1 MAYSEHSGAWR
12 DRVFGKGDSHGLLFE
27 VMAVVNA
34 FFVDSRSGI
43 MVQYTIQDYGNGAI
57 IMFELKLEKSW
68 YDALHQRS
76 SVRTYTAAPDK
87 EQLDRLGVLCRKL
100 SWQGITVR
108 MFKGP
113 GLKSMIKGT
122 DVYAVVVAKQGTPM
136 ELEGF
141 MGEALVL
148 EATAMGL
155 GTCWLGA
162 GFVPEIINRNVK
174 LQNDEVVH
182 CVISIGKANLPKFA
196 PKRKELVKVC
206 GKNEVELTELGAW
219 QKDAV
224 LCARLAPSAINLQ
237 PWKIEADRT
246 SVSIL
251 ETSVIYKKYAP
262 LDRGIAM
269 LHAAVGAY
277 HAGREAVWKK
287 VDGGYQMRA

>member
-1 MAYSEHSGAWR
+1 
-12 DRVFGKGDSHGLLFE
+12 
-27 VMAVVNA
+27 
-34 FFVDSRSGI
+34 
-43 MVQYTIQDYGNGAI
+43 
-57 IMFELKLEKSW
+57 MFELKLEKNW
-68 YDALHQRS
+68 HDAIFARS
-76 SVRTYTAAPDK
+76 SVRTYTGAPDK

-113 GLKSMIKGT
+113 GLKGIKGT
-122 DVYAVVVAKQGTPM
+122 DVYAVVVAKKNTPM

-162 GFVPEIINRNVK
+162 MFYPEIISRNVN

-182 CVISIGKANLPKFA
+182 CVIALGKCAQKA
-196 PKRKELVKVC
+196 AAHKRKDVVKLC
-206 GKNEVELTELGAW
+206 GKSEEELAALGVW

-224 LCARLAPSAINLQ
+224 LAARIAPSAINLQ
-237 PWKIEADRT
+237 PWKIEADKT

-251 ETSVIYKKYAP
+251 EASTLVKKYAP

-277 HAGREAVWKK
+277 HAGREAAWRK

>member
-1 MAYSEHSGAWR
+1 MEEGRSI
-12 DRVFGKGDSHGLLFE
+12 V
-27 VMAVVNA
+27 
-34 FFVDSRSGI
+34 FVDSTSTN
-43 MVQYTIQDYGNGAI
+43 VLKYTVQDYAKWERSV
-57 IMFELKLEKSW
+57 MFELKLEKSW

-76 SVRTYTAAPDK
+76 SVRTYTGAPDK

-100 SWQGITVR
+100 SWQGVTIR

-113 GLKSMIKGT
+113 GLRSQIKGT
-122 DVYAVVVAKQGTPM
+122 DVYAVIVAKQGTPM
-136 ELEGF
+136 EMEGF

-162 GFVPEIINRNVK
+162 GFYPDIINRNVN

-182 CVISIGKANLPKFA
+182 CVISIGKAETPRFA
-196 PKRKELVKVC
+196 PKRKELTKVC
-206 GKNEVELTELGAW
+206 GKNEIALAELGVW

-224 LCARLAPSAINLQ
+224 LCARLAPSAINMQ
-237 PWKIEADRT
+237 PWEIRADSSSVTIEEPQF
-246 SVSIL
+246 VL
-251 ETSVIYKKYAP
+251 YKKYAA

-277 HAGREAVWKK
+277 HAGREAIWKK
-287 VDGGYQMRA
+287 TDSGWQMRA

>member
-1 MAYSEHSGAWR
+1 
-12 DRVFGKGDSHGLLFE
+12 
-27 VMAVVNA
+27 
-34 FFVDSRSGI
+34 
-43 MVQYTIQDYGNGAI
+43 
-57 IMFELKLEKSW
+57 MFELKLEKSW
-68 YDALHQRS
+68 YDAMHRRS
-76 SVRTYTAAPDK
+76 SVRAHTGAPDQ
-87 EQLDRLGVLCRKL
+87 EQLSRLGVLCRKL

-108 MFKGP
+108 MFRGP
-113 GLKSMIKGT
+113 GLKSQIKGT
-122 DVYAVVVAKQGTPM
+122 DVYAVIVAKKGTPM

-148 EATAMGL
+148 EATDMGL

-162 GFVPEIINRNVK
+162 GFYPDVISRNVN
-174 LQNDEVVH
+174 LQNDEAVH
-182 CVISIGKANLPKFA
+182 CVIAIGKCNPPSFS
-196 PKRKELVKVC
+196 PKRKELTRLC
-206 GKNEVELTELGAW
+206 SQTEEQLAQLGVW

-224 LCARLAPSAINLQ
+224 LAARLAPSALNLQ

-251 ETSVIYKKYAP
+251 ETSVIYKKFAP

-287 VDGGYQMRA
+287 VDGGYAMRA